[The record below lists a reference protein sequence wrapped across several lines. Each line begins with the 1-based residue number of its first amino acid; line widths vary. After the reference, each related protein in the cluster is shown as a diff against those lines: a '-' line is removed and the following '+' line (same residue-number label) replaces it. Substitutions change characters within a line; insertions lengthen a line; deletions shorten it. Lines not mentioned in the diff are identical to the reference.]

1 MKLKKISLILISIVL
16 FLSISACDSEK
27 RSTGTISGKVR
38 SISYDE
44 DNQIKYVFLI
54 QYLEETN
61 EYATFGFSVSENT
74 KYLNSKGD
82 NISPDSLEKDMEIEI
97 TYYEVDVNAISA
109 DAAEIK
115 VLD

>member
-16 FLSISACDSEK
+16 LIFISACSGE
-27 RSTGTISGKVR
+27 RATGTISGKLRNV
-38 SISYDE
+38 SFDD
-44 DNQIKYVFLI
+44 DNQVKYVFLT
-54 QYLEETN
+54 QYLEESD

-74 KYLNSKGD
+74 KFLNSNGD
-82 NISPDSLEKDMEIEI
+82 SISPYSLEKDMEIEI
-97 TYYEVDVNAISA
+97 TYYETDVESISA